1 MKNIPIIL
9 IYSRIVIAL
18 IIGII
23 TFLKI
28 ENFATFIVILM
39 IVGLLTDVFDGIIAR
54 NLNISTKKLRVLDSN
69 VDQFFWIITIASIFY
84 LNFSFVKEHIIAI
97 SSILILELL
106 AYIISLIKFKKTIA
120 THSLLAKFWTITL
133 LLFLIDL
140 TLHGISSF
148 LFLTCIIVGIISRL
162 EIILIIIGLKKWTTD
177 VTSIF
182 AVKKINNGEPIK
194 KSKLFN
200 S

>member
-18 IIGII
+18 LIGFIA
-23 TFLKI
+23 FQKV
-28 ENFATFIVILM
+28 ENFATYIVILM

-54 NLNISTKKLRVLDSN
+54 HLNISTKKLRILDSN
-69 VDQFFWIITIASIFY
+69 ADQFFWIITIASIFY

-106 AYIISLIKFKKTIA
+106 AYLISLIKFKKTIA

-140 TLHGISSF
+140 TLREKSGL
-148 LFLTCIIVGIISRL
+148 LFFTCVIIGIISRL

-177 VTSIF
+177 VPSIL

-194 KSKLFN
+194 KNKLFN